1 MYTRLINSTKSKS
14 FYLFGPR
21 QTGKRTFVRS
31 LIESKDLYI
40 DLLPQR
46 TYIHYAKHP
55 GLLREEILAHA
66 QKNVRFRCIIDETQ
80 KLVLIKKNV

>member
-1 MYTRLINSTKSKS
+1 M
-14 FYLFGPR
+14 
-21 QTGKRTFVRS
+21 
-31 LIESKDLYI
+31 YI